1 MQKYILNESNGM
13 DTIIIY
19 IPNIL
24 DNEFYNELKNEV
36 VNYNDWYCGYNYNNN
51 AITRRQKWYQ
61 KDGLSFCREWK
72 VKYDRWNS
80 FKYTNNLLKLEDII
94 ENKVNNLIVGYNK
107 VEDAKFNSLLI
118 NYYENGN
125 NFITAHQDCK
135 ESFGYNPTIAIFSI
149 GDKRNIKLERTKYN
163 SLARNKNE
171 YDKNLTFNLED
182 NSLFIMGGGSQLYY
196 CHSIEKEESKKKR
209 YSFSFRNFINI

>member
-1 MQKYILNESNGM
+1 MQKYVLNECNGM

-24 DNEFYNELKNEV
+24 DNKFYNEIKNEV
-36 VNYNDWYCGYNYNNN
+36 YNYSDWHCGYNYNNN
-51 AITRRQKWYQ
+51 AITRKQKWYQ

-72 VKYDRWNS
+72 IKYDRWNS
-80 FKYTNNLLKLEDII
+80 FDYTNNLIKLENII
-94 ENKVNNLIVGYNK
+94 ESKVNNLIEGHNEVRH
-107 VEDAKFNSLLI
+107 ASFNSILI

-135 ESFGYNPTIAIFSI
+135 ESFGFNPTIAIFSI
-149 GDKRNIKLERTKYN
+149 GDKRTINLERTKYN

-171 YDKNLTFNLED
+171 YNKNLKFDLED

-196 CHSIEKEESKKKR
+196 CHSIDKEEDKIKR
-209 YSFSFRNFINI
+209 YSFSFRNYIKI